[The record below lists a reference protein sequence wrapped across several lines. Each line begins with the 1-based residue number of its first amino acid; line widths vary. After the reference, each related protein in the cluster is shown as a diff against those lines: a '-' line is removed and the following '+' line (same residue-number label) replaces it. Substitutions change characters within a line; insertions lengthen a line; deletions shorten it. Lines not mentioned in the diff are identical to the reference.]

1 MASTAKE
8 QSTIASSNSDDGQ
21 EHQHY
26 AYAAQLVTSTVL
38 PMTLQA
44 AFELGLFEILAKAGD
59 GAELSP
65 IEIAAKITMSNP
77 DAASMIDRIL
87 RLLAAHS
94 VVGCSVIIDENG
106 NQQRLYSLKPVAKY
120 FILNE
125 DGVSLGA
132 FLSLI
137 QDKVSLQ
144 SWSELKN
151 AVIEGGVPFN
161 RAHGGLHAFEYP
173 CLDQRFN
180 QVFNNA
186 MINNTATA
194 IKTAVKYYNGFANL
208 KQLVDVGG
216 GLGLTLKII
225 TSAYPSSKGINFDL
239 PHVIQDAPS
248 YPGVEHVGGDMFE
261 KVPNGDAIFMKCVI
275 HDWSDEQCVKLLK
288 NCYAAIPDDGK
299 VIVMEGVVPTVPET
313 TDAAKAVIQCDILMM
328 TQSIGGR
335 ERTRDEFKAL
345 ATKAGFKHIKFVC
358 SVSNHWIIEFLK

>member
-8 QSTIASSNSDDGQ
+8 QSTIASSNSDNGQ
-21 EHQHY
+21 EQHHY

-38 PMTLQA
+38 LMTLQA

-65 IEIAAKITMSNP
+65 TEIAAKITTSNP

-120 FILNE
+120 FVPNE
-125 DGVSLGA
+125 DGVSLGPII
-132 FLSLI
+132 SMI
-137 QDKVSLQ
+137 QDKVFLH

-161 RAHGGLHAFEYP
+161 RAHGGVHAFEYP
-173 CLDQRFN
+173 RLDQRFN

-186 MINNTATA
+186 MINYSTTA
-194 IKTAVKYYNGFANL
+194 IKAVVKCYNGFASL

-216 GLGLTLKII
+216 GLGVTLKII
-225 TSAYPSSKGINFDL
+225 TSAYPSIKGINFDL

-261 KVPNGDAIFMKCVI
+261 KVPEGDAIFIKWI
-275 HDWSDEQCVKLLK
+275 LHDWSDEHCEKLLK

-299 VIVMEGVVPTVPET
+299 VIVMEGVLPTVPET
-313 TDAAKAVIQCDILMM
+313 SDVAKGIIQGDVLMM
-328 TQSIGGR
+328 TQNPGGK
-335 ERTRDEFKAL
+335 ERTRDEFEAL
-345 ATKAGFKHIKFVC
+345 ATKAGFKHVKFVC
-358 SVSNHWIIEFLK
+358 FLSNHWIIEFLK